1 MSNILGRGLDSLLS
15 GDDNSEPSQPA
26 QSTQPAALPAP
37 AGGVPEVSSWAAA
50 APAFDKNVQTVE
62 HARPKELV
70 YWVETAMIYPNPD
83 QPRRHFDEEKIQ
95 EMAESIRQYGMLQ
108 PIVVAKREID
118 IPTGTKVEYQIIAGE
133 RRYRAA
139 MKLGL
144 LQVPAIIRK
153 EESEKVKL
161 ELALIENLQREDL
174 NSIEKG
180 LAYKRLMDDFKL
192 TPREVGIRV
201 GKSREAVANTV
212 RLLALPEHM
221 QAALVQGRV
230 SEGQVRPLITL
241 AHNPDEQHALFSR
254 ILTHGLSSRDVEN
267 EARGVLERI
276 GLPASR
282 LSRKSELA
290 EFDATTRVFEE
301 RLAGALGTRVRVK
314 RSKEG
319 KGSISIEFFSDEEF
333 QALTVKIAQLQ
344 AEQAANNAA
353 ALAPISQLA
362 AETDIPQVQQNSQ
375 SDATGIDSFTV

>member
-15 GDDNSEPSQPA
+15 GDDNTESSQPVQPA
-26 QSTQPAALPAP
+26 QPASLLTPP
-37 AGGVPEVSSWAAA
+37 GVPDALNGAGRT
-50 APAFDKNVQTVE
+50 PTFDKSVEAVE

-70 YWVETAMIYPNPD
+70 YWVETAMICPNPD

-241 AHNPDEQHALFSR
+241 AHNPDEQQALFTR

-267 EARGVLERI
+267 EARTVIERI

-333 QALTVKIAQLQ
+333 QSLTAKIAQLQ
-344 AEQAANNAA
+344 AEQAAAA
-353 ALAPISQLA
+353 APAISQLA
-362 AETDIPQVQQNSQ
+362 TEADMPQPQLNPIP
-375 SDATGIDSFTV
+375 DTTGIDSFTV